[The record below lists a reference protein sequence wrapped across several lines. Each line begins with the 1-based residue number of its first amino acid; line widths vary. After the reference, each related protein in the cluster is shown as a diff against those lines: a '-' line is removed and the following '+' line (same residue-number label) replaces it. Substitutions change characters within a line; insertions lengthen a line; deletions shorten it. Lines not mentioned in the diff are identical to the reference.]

1 MNNIKEG
8 DKIQIQSYKHNGEV
22 YRNWDDTII
31 LEINDSYIVCA
42 NNKIKVTEIDGRKW
56 STKEPAI
63 IFFYKDKWYN
73 IISQFKKDG
82 IYYYCN
88 IATPYLYEDK
98 TIKYIDYDL
107 DLRIFPDGTYKI
119 LDENEYE
126 YHKEK
131 MEYSKEIDKIVKN
144 EINSLIEVF
153 KRGNN
158 PFNMEYLNKYYE
170 LYLKLIKK

>member
-1 MNNIKEG
+1 MNKK
-8 DKIQIQSYKHNGEV
+8 DKLQIQSYKHDGKV
-22 YRNWDDTII
+22 YRNWDDTIL
-31 LEINDSYIVCA
+31 LEENDSYIVCV

-56 STKEPAI
+56 TTKEPAI
-63 IFFYKDKWYN
+63 IFFYKDNWFN

-88 IATPYLYEDK
+88 IATPYVLEDK

-119 LDENEYE
+119 LDEGEYA

-131 MEYSKEIDKIVKN
+131 MEYPDSINKIVKQELN
-144 EINSLIEVF
+144 NLINMF
-153 KRGNN
+153 KNKVG
-158 PFNMEYLNKYYE
+158 PFNKDFLNKYYE
-170 LYLKLIKK
+170 IYNNLNKN